1 MNTKKMSEVIKGN
14 MAVYEGKTKQ
24 TLVNLILLGMLAG
37 AFIAIGAASSSAAVY
52 GIENVGLAKCLAGT
66 IFPVGLVLVV
76 LVGGELF
83 TGDCLMIFGVMDKRI
98 KALSMIRVLAI
109 VWISNLVGSL
119 IIVFLVN
126 KSGQLDYGNAVLG
139 ATTIKTAFNKMN
151 MGFTK
156 AFFSAIMCN
165 ILVCFAV
172 LVAATSA
179 DVAGKILGI
188 FFTIWAFVIGGYEHC
203 VANMYYIPAGI
214 LAKSNPTYYSTALA
228 QGMHEDQLS
237 FMTVGH
243 MFVNNLLP
251 VTLGNIVGGMIV
263 VALPLYL
270 VNRKAIKED

>member
-24 TLVNLILLGMLAG
+24 TPVNLILLGMLAG

-66 IFPVGLVLVV
+66 IFPVGLILVV

-214 LAKSNPTYYSTALA
+214 LAKSNPTYYSEALA
-228 QGMHEDQLS
+228 LGMHEDQLS

-243 MFVNNLLP
+243 MLVNNLLP

-270 VNRKAIKED
+270 VNRKAIKAD